1 MKKLLLSLLVA
12 PVVASAGTADIV
24 INGNLNLLNLTQ
36 TGAQVANIN
45 LQGNS
50 HNVGIIQSGSGNHNA
65 TVNLQNQG
73 GGWDFNLNQSGST
86 KQNYEFNGACYNI
99 ARCNATVTQP

>member
-1 MKKLLLSLLVA
+1 LT
-12 PVVASAGTADIV
+12 PVLASAGTADII

-45 LQGNS
+45 LQGND
-50 HNVGIIQSGSGNHNA
+50 HNVGITQSGAGNHSA

-73 GGWDFNLNQSGST
+73 GGWDFNLNQSGAARQT
-86 KQNYEFNGACYNI
+86 YEFNGVCHNV
-99 ARCNATVTQP
+99 ARCGATVVQP